1 MINKSINL
9 VQNKVNQNDM
19 TEQELLMAPD
29 HFFDEISV
37 SRVFETSED
46 KDLFMKVCQKL
57 TQGGKLSILGI
68 DGVSLCRKVGAGEIK
83 LSDLNELF
91 LANKRL
97 NSLIDF
103 KKYFME
109 NNWKIKF
116 AGMKPSSRYFIE
128 AIRP

>member
-91 LANKRL
+91 LTNKRL